1 MEENMFEFE
10 EEELTNPT
18 DIKVIGVG
26 GGGNNAVSRMKEEGV
41 RGVEF
46 IAVNTDTQ
54 DLKNANADR
63 TIQIGE
69 EITNGLGSGADPNIG
84 QRSAQ
89 ENRET
94 LKEAI
99 DGTDLLFL
107 TAGMGGGT
115 GTGASP
121 VIAEIANELDI
132 LTIGVVT
139 RPFEF
144 EKEKRAKKAEAG
156 IKALRENV
164 DTLIIVP
171 NQRIFDVVDPA
182 NTPLPEAFRIADE
195 VLKHGV
201 HGISEVIVEDGYI
214 NVDFADVR
222 TIMEEQ
228 GDALMGIGEASGDE
242 AAEKAAERAI
252 NSPLLET
259 NDMTGAQGVLINIA
273 GGESLTLEAIEE
285 ISEHVNSKAGS
296 QPEVIS
302 GAVMDRSMEDRIR
315 VTVIATG
322 FESQEQTQPR
332 QSSQQKEP
340 GQKNVLN
347 PDQIASP
354 SKDTAAYE
362 REGQVEVAESD
373 PDEPET
379 TTPEDEDDDL
389 SIPTFMRVSG

>member
-1 MEENMFEFE
+1 MNENIFEFE

-18 DIKVIGVG
+18 NIKVIGVG
-26 GGGNNAVSRMKEEGV
+26 GGGNNAVTRMKNEGI

-54 DLKNANADR
+54 DLQNVRADQ

-84 QRSAQ
+84 QRAAQ
-89 ENRET
+89 ENRDDLE
-94 LKEAI
+94 EAI
-99 DGTDLLFL
+99 RGTDLLFL

-139 RPFEF
+139 RPFDF

-156 IKALRENV
+156 IKAMREHV

-171 NQRIFDVVDPA
+171 NQRIFDVVDESS
-182 NTPLPEAFRIADE
+182 TPLPEAFRIADE

-228 GDALMGIGEASGDE
+228 GDALMGIGEASGEE

-252 NSPLLET
+252 SSPLLET

-273 GGESLTLEAIEE
+273 GGDSLTLEAIER

-296 QPEVIS
+296 KPEVIQ
-302 GAVMDRSMEDRIR
+302 GAVMDTSMEDKIR

-322 FESQEQTQPR
+322 FSKQQDQRTTSE
-332 QSSQQKEP
+332 QSSSEQKTVLDPHDIDRP
-340 GQKNVLN
+340 GQDEMAINRKR
-347 PDQIASP
+347 D
-354 SKDTAAYE
+354 
-362 REGQVEVAESD
+362 EGRVEVAESD
-373 PDEPET
+373 PEQTET
-379 TTPEDEDDDL
+379 SPEDEEDDL

>member
-1 MEENMFEFE
+1 MEQDMFEFE

-18 DIKVIGVG
+18 NIKVIGVG
-26 GGGNNAVSRMKEEGV
+26 GGGNNAVSRMKQEGI

-54 DLKNANADR
+54 DLQNAHADQ

-69 EITNGLGSGADPNIG
+69 EITNGLGSGADPKVG
-84 QRSAQ
+84 QRAAQ
-89 ENRET
+89 ENRAE
-94 LKEAI
+94 LEAAI
-99 DGTDLLFL
+99 QGTDLLFL

-121 VIAEIANELDI
+121 VIAEIADEMDI

-139 RPFEF
+139 RPFDF
-144 EKEKRAKKAEAG
+144 EKERRARKAETG

-171 NQRIFDVVDPA
+171 NQRIFDVVDPS
-182 NTPLPEAFRIADE
+182 NTPLPEAFEIADE

-222 TIMEEQ
+222 TIMQEQ
-228 GDALMGIGEASGDE
+228 GDALMGIGEASGEE

-273 GGESLTLEAIEE
+273 GGDSLTLEAIER
-285 ISEHVNSKAGS
+285 ISEHVNEKADD
-296 QPEVIS
+296 QPEIIE
-302 GAVMDRSMEDRIR
+302 GAVMDSSMEDRIR

-322 FESQEQTQPR
+322 FPSKEERQTGGVDQ
-332 QSSQQKEP
+332 SQQ
-340 GQKNVLN
+340 
-347 PDQIASP
+347 DQAKVINAEGIKSP
-354 SKDTAAYE
+354 SKDIPAHQ
-362 REGQVEVAESD
+362 REGRVEVAENH
-373 PDEPET
+373 PDEPDPS
-379 TTPEDEDDDL
+379 TPEDEDEDL

>member
-1 MEENMFEFE
+1 MEDNMFEFE

-18 DIKVIGVG
+18 NIKVIGVG

-63 TIQIGE
+63 NIQIGE
-69 EITNGLGSGADPNIG
+69 EITNGLGSGADPKIG
-84 QRSAQ
+84 QRAAQ
-89 ENRET
+89 ENRDE
-94 LKEAI
+94 LEEAVE
-99 DGTDLLFL
+99 GTDLLFL

-121 VIAEIANELDI
+121 VLAEIANELDI

-139 RPFEF
+139 RPFDF
-144 EKEKRAKKAEAG
+144 EKEKRARKAEQG
-156 IKALRENV
+156 IKALRQNV

-171 NQRIFDVVDPA
+171 NQRIFDVVDPSA
-182 NTPLPEAFRIADE
+182 TPLPEAFRIADE

-228 GDALMGIGEASGDE
+228 GDALMGIGEASGEE

-259 NDMTGAQGVLINIA
+259 NDMAGAQGVLINIA
-273 GGESLTLEAIEE
+273 GGDSLTLEAIER
-285 ISEHVNSKAGS
+285 ISEHVNSKAGN
-296 QPEVIS
+296 QPEVIE
-302 GAVMDRSMEDRIR
+302 GAVMDRSMDDKIR

-322 FESQEQTQPR
+322 FDSQEETKPTSSK
-332 QSSQQKEP
+332 SSQKTSS
-340 GQKNVLN
+340 KVLDPEN
-347 PDQIASP
+347 ISSP
-354 SKDTAAYE
+354 KKDIPAHR

-379 TTPEDEDDDL
+379 STPEDEDEDL